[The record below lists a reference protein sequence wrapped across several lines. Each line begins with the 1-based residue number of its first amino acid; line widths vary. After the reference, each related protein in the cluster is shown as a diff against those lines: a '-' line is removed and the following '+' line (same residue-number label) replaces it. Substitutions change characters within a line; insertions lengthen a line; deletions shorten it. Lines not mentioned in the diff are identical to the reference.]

1 MFLVQVFKG
10 CKVPPYIII
19 IVINSVVTREIKS
32 LIFTYTHPSVFS
44 LTLTIWN
51 KEKNSITRPTYIIM
65 KWKIKKKKR
74 RTPPKK
80 LICYKGWKVPG
91 LIILVGISVE
101 TYSLVIENHKSLCVG
116 GGSTS
121 LEEVTVT
128 IFDLLARSGIRSNRD
143 KDAQNR

>member
-19 IVINSVVTREIKS
+19 IVINSVVTRQIKS

-44 LTLTIWN
+44 LILTIWN

-65 KWKIKKKKR
+65 KWKIKKNKR

-101 TYSLVIENHKSLCVG
+101 TYSLVILKTTKVSV
-116 GGSTS
+116 
-121 LEEVTVT
+121 
-128 IFDLLARSGIRSNRD
+128 LAGDQHRWKRSPSRFSICWLD
-143 KDAQNR
+143 PA

>member
-19 IVINSVVTREIKS
+19 IVINSVVTRQIKS

-65 KWKIKKKKR
+65 KWKIKKNKR

-101 TYSLVIENHKSLCVG
+101 TYSHKSLCVG

-128 IFDLLARSGIRSNRD
+128 IFDLLARSGIRSNRE
-143 KDAQNR
+143 

>member
-19 IVINSVVTREIKS
+19 IVINSVVTRQIKS

-51 KEKNSITRPTYIIM
+51 KEKKFNHQTYLYYNEM
-65 KWKIKKKKR
+65 KKKTKNKR

-128 IFDLLARSGIRSNRD
+128 ILRFVG
-143 KDAQNR
+143 